1 MRSEEPP
8 LGSEVR
14 LLRADDIVAAL
25 RRCFWLDE
33 AGVRVASRPLEGAE
47 RSVARRASLALDE
60 SKEFLLAKSNS
71 LSLLATRKS

>member
-25 RRCFWLDE
+25 RRCVWLDE
-33 AGVRVASRPLEGAE
+33 AGVGVASRRLERAE
-47 RSVARRASLALDE
+47 GIVARRASLALE
-60 SKEFLLAKSNS
+60 REIFSNTFVLRLMRAKNFY
-71 LSLLATRKS
+71 

>member
-1 MRSEEPP
+1 MRSEEPT
-8 LGSEVR
+8 LGSEAR

-47 RSVARRASLALDE
+47 RSVARRASLAL
-60 SKEFLLAKSNS
+60 
-71 LSLLATRKS
+71 

>member
-25 RRCFWLDE
+25 RRCVWLDE
-33 AGVRVASRPLEGAE
+33 AGVGVASRRLEGAE

-60 SKEFLLAKSNS
+60 SKEFIFVGSAEAEDLQRTN
-71 LSLLATRKS
+71 